1 MDTKSIKKILILLLC
16 FTFLGMV
23 NFVVASEKIIQ
34 EEKMS
39 FERCLK
45 VIEVSEDKLSITP
58 EVVNGSEKK
67 RSAIFTLTDGFL
79 TITCDGEKGLVTVS
93 TRMN

>member
-1 MDTKSIKKILILLLC
+1 MVKS
-16 FTFLGMV
+16 
-23 NFVVASEKIIQ
+23 VVASEKIIQ

-45 VIEVSEDKLSITP
+45 VIEVSADKLSITP
-58 EVVNGSEKK
+58 EVVSESEKK
-67 RSAIFTLTDGFL
+67 RSAIFTLSDGFL

-93 TRMN
+93 TKIN